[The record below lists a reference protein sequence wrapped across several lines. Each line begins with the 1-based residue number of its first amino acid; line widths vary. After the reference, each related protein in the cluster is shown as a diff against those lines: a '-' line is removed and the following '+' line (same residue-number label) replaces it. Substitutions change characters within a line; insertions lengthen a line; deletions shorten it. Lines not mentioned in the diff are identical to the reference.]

1 MSGRGRLQEYSG
13 GGLQRSRFRSRISHK
28 PSGTHVKYGVWINS
42 KWIIEFGSAQSFFP
56 PGSAGND
63 GLLWTGVDSDAELQ
77 NEPNLMHVDFYPIPD
92 PASRKHKPSPDFRP
106 KWLKFIPNFN
116 PVNTCPW
123 AFLILYFGEG
133 GGGDGRL
140 CPKGVPFS
148 SIRYLK
154 G

>member
-1 MSGRGRLQEYSG
+1 
-13 GGLQRSRFRSRISHK
+13 
-28 PSGTHVKYGVWINS
+28 
-42 KWIIEFGSAQSFFP
+42 
-56 PGSAGND
+56 
-63 GLLWTGVDSDAELQ
+63 
-77 NEPNLMHVDFYPIPD
+77 MHVDFYPIPD

-116 PVNTCPW
+116 PVNTYPM